1 MMKDVFIL
9 MLDGHDLGEFRS
21 SKSGKNAFRLAD
33 AVLRSAGVDMSK
45 HIFVLRK
52 EFSNV

>member
-1 MMKDVFIL
+1 MKDVFIL
-9 MLDGHDLGEFRS
+9 MLDGHDLREFKT

-33 AVLRSAGVDMSK
+33 AVLRSAGVDMTK
-45 HIFVLRK
+45 HVLVLKK